1 MYVKEV
7 IENSVILSFS
17 SSSCGISERRTGKQ
31 ACSVTHLKQKV
42 LFLVLWLTG
51 KKIFL
56 YQEDVKWDGSYP
68 SGVPLRYKLL
78 LEVNRL
84 LTSLK
89 VKEVKSLLI
98 HHCWSV
104 QSEPS
109 DLSKELKWNKMWV
122 TQSCLSDP
130 IDHSLPDSSVYGI
143 LQTRML
149 ECIVIACSRGSFWPR
164 DRTWVS
170 HIAGRFLTIWATR
183 KALVRNQLQTFSWRN
198 KSKEEGIMG
207 QANEGRWRL
216 VDSLSWGWKKTIG
229 RLSSWSDS

>member
-164 DRTWVS
+164 D
-170 HIAGRFLTIWATR
+170 
-183 KALVRNQLQTFSWRN
+183 
-198 KSKEEGIMG
+198 
-207 QANEGRWRL
+207 
-216 VDSLSWGWKKTIG
+216 
-229 RLSSWSDS
+229 